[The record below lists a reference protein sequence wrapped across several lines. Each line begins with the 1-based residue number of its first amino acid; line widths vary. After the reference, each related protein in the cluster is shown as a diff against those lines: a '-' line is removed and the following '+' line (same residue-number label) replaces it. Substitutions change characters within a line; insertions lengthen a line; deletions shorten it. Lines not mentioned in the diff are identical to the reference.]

1 MYIIFLTGLILRVFC
16 ILQLKNKNYWRIIP
30 PQRLITTGV
39 YKYIRHPMYS
49 GGLLMSLGLF
59 GILTEWKITICLFYL
74 LVNFT
79 IDRIDKEEQMMLMVF
94 GDKYIEYMKK
104 TKMLIPFIF

>member
-1 MYIIFLTGLILRVFC
+1 MYKF
-16 ILQLKNKNYWRIIP
+16 
-30 PQRLITTGV
+30 
-39 YKYIRHPMYS
+39 IRHPMYS

-59 GILTEWKITICLFYL
+59 GVLTNWKIALCLFYL